1 MTWFGRKEP
10 ASSTTRERM
19 YKALRRLLA
28 GIADG
33 DLERRARIW
42 SADTLADVGRKR
54 GDLAKIAGVLQQ
66 RIAQLR
72 EIADDSH
79 RELQR
84 IDRAVHNRPMFAGFD
99 RRIGD
104 EIDGVVQRIGDVRNA
119 IARHEAAFR
128 GYGSNAPAA
137 ATLIDDLGKGIARPL
152 SIARGF
158 ARKALIAL
166 DAWYAEGPRDTSLD
180 GEFAELER
188 EMELFMERSDVSW
201 AR

>member
-1 MTWFGRKEP
+1 
-10 ASSTTRERM
+10 M
-19 YKALRRLLA
+19 YKTLRRLLA

-128 GYGSNAPAA
+128 DYGSNAQTA

-180 GEFAELER
+180 GEVAELER